1 MCCVFRR
8 RSTPRAQRWPG
19 PSTFPRRSTRRSS
32 KREARGNTLSSHLG
46 GNMPDTTRVEQ
57 LADLYTLGAGAA
69 AEKFAAELAAVLE
82 NIRDPNTQADAKRKI
97 VMEWIFMPDGDREAV
112 QVAITARSAFAATK
126 PTSEVMFVGRKDG
139 QMVATVM
146 HGEQT
151 DPRQGVFPIGK
162 EG

>member
-19 PSTFPRRSTRRSS
+19 PSTFLRPSTRRSS
-32 KREARGNTLSSHLG
+32 KREARGNTLSSHSG

-82 NIRDPNTQADAKRKI
+82 NIRHPNTQTDATRKS
-97 VMEWIFMPDGDREAV
+97 VMECICMPDGHREAGT
-112 QVAITARSAFAATK
+112 VAVTTR
-126 PTSEVMFVGRKDG
+126 
-139 QMVATVM
+139 
-146 HGEQT
+146 
-151 DPRQGVFPIGK
+151 
-162 EG
+162 